1 MKNSRQT
8 ILQGHPLLQYMKKLF
23 TIPCFLLVIVPAV
36 FSQDE
41 VVVDSLQADSLKEI
55 SEITKPEK
63 AKKSG
68 ALGNFFK
75 KDYPNPKKA
84 LFMSLVIPG
93 AGQIYNKKYWKVPI
107 VWGGYG
113 LMIYFIDFS
122 GSQYRLLRQEYIYAI
137 DGDENTVSQLMLYNG
152 WGEDDILQFRD
163 LYRKRL
169 ELSYIGLVAMVVLSG
184 VDAFVDAHLMK
195 FDVSEDLSM
204 QLRPKVE
211 ILPNHHN
218 TFGLGLSFQ
227 FNKKNNEPPA
237 GFFQY

>member
-1 MKNSRQT
+1 
-8 ILQGHPLLQYMKKLF
+8 MKKLL
-23 TIPCFLLVIVPAV
+23 IIHCFLLAIVSTV

-41 VVVDSLQADSLKEI
+41 VAVDSLKADSLKAK

-84 LFMSLVIPG
+84 LFLALAIPG
-93 AGQIYNKKYWKVPI
+93 AGQIYNKKYWKAPI

-152 WGEDDILQFRD
+152 WGEDDILQYRD